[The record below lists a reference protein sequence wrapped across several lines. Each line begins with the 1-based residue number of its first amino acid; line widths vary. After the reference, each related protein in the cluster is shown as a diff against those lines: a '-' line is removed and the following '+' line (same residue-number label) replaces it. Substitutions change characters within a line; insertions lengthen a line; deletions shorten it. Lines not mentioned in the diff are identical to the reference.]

1 MDSVESESQSES
13 SQTSIKD
20 EKDEVQENKPAP
32 RRSTR
37 KKLNKVRCST
47 DEIFKIFTKFYES
60 LKQILSAYY
69 KRQNDPNGFAK
80 TNANG
85 QNGNRFRWRSLPTEE
100 LSHAENYLG
109 PADNFWW
116 KWSETKKGSSDVK
129 GEAKTRNSIPNR
141 PIT

>member
-20 EKDEVQENKPAP
+20 EKDEVPVNKPAP

-47 DEIFKIFTKFYES
+47 DKNFKIFTKFYES
-60 LKQILSAYY
+60 LKQILSAYC

-85 QNGNRFRWRSLPTEE
+85 QNGNRFR
-100 LSHAENYLG
+100 
-109 PADNFWW
+109 
-116 KWSETKKGSSDVK
+116 
-129 GEAKTRNSIPNR
+129 
-141 PIT
+141 